1 MWHHQKAITI
11 FYNKDKMQHSFNVLF
26 EITKF
31 SDHKFI
37 KNINLDNRNRADT
50 ENWKKVVKTQ
60 TDRNQ
65 Y

>member
-50 ENWKKVVKTQ
+50 EN
-60 TDRNQ
+60 
-65 Y
+65 